1 MCRHL
6 AHVGDARSLA
16 AVLTDGTTSLYRQSY
31 EPRLQQHGTVNAD
44 GWGVGWFA
52 DPGADGPAR
61 YRSARP
67 IWADPF
73 VADVAPHVRS
83 GCVVAAVRSATPP
96 APIEATGA
104 APFTDGRLLFSHN
117 GAVTD
122 FIDHIGPVLRRT
134 LDPQI
139 EGAILGATD
148 SEVLFACIRQA
159 GQVGAPLPEAVA
171 QTVHAVLALTPAR
184 LNLLVAESDR
194 VVATAM
200 GDTLFLLERDRG
212 ILLASEPTDDDPSWT
227 PIADGSLVLATPDG
241 VTVAAL

>member
-6 AHVGDARSLA
+6 AHLGDARSLA
-16 AVLTDGTTSLYRQSY
+16 AILTEGDTSLYRQSY
-31 EPRLQQHGTVNAD
+31 EPRHQQHGTVNAD
-44 GWGVGWFA
+44 GWGIGWWA

-61 YRSARP
+61 HRSARP

-73 VADVAPHVRS
+73 VADVAPHVRT
-83 GCVVAAVRSATPP
+83 GCAVAAVRSATPP
-96 APIEATGA
+96 SPIEDTGA

-122 FIDHIGPVLRRT
+122 FSDHIGPVLRRT

-139 EGAILGATD
+139 EGSILGATD
-148 SEVLFACIRQA
+148 SEVLFACVRQA
-159 GQVGAPLPEAVA
+159 GRLGAPLPDAVA

-184 LNLLVAESDR
+184 LNLLVAEPGR
-194 VVATAM
+194 LVATAM
-200 GDTLFLLERDRG
+200 GDTLFVLEHGGG
-212 ILLASEPTDDDPSWT
+212 IVLASEPTDDDPAWM
-227 PIADGSLVLATPDG
+227 PVAEGSLVVATPDG